1 MNDAPATDD
10 LVLSLAEPHW
20 QKSAMIIARALER
33 LAEAAPG
40 AAPEGGAETVAR
52 SLRHLVETNRL
63 EARGDLSNWRS
74 SEVRLPPAE

>member
-1 MNDAPATDD
+1 
-10 LVLSLAEPHW
+10 
-20 QKSAMIIARALER
+20 MIIAKALER
-33 LAEAAPG
+33 LAESAPG
-40 AAPEGGAETVAR
+40 TTPDGGAETLAL